1 MILRQKTKRK
11 EGIILHPHNH
21 HLLQVKD
28 LVLEKRNQKSLNLPN
43 CMKIIWEISLEE
55 FWREMKTVSLYLTM
69 ECTKRNIG
77 LKCSRVRIK
86 GKKDLKKW
94 DKMLKR
100 FESTGI
106 FLRKNQKVNQEIIR
120 QGWLSFESR
129 LSKEQPKIEIDRGIE
144 ALHD

>member
-1 MILRQKTKRK
+1 
-11 EGIILHPHNH
+11 
-21 HLLQVKD
+21 
-28 LVLEKRNQKSLNLPN
+28 
-43 CMKIIWEISLEE
+43 
-55 FWREMKTVSLYLTM
+55 
-69 ECTKRNIG
+69 
-77 LKCSRVRIK
+77 
-86 GKKDLKKW
+86 
-94 DKMLKR
+94 MLKR